1 MSWNGPRRLLLILL
15 SMLIICSAWIPG
27 VQLAAGSQPNDEW
40 TIASYSP
47 YVKNY
52 AVAVTGA
59 GDAIYIANS
68 ASSGSPY
75 PSYFW
80 RYSPSDNTWDDLAVP
95 SGLLW
100 KPGKPDS
107 GEGAFKS
114 GTCLAWDNGDY
125 IYTLFGASYTDGDDG
140 YYRHYFYRYSIPND
154 NWEQLEN
161 TPNPK
166 GQGAGDAI
174 TWVPGNVLGTE
185 TDWIYAVVGS
195 KEGKHGTIFCRYNI
209 NDNSWEE
216 LPYNLSWSGEGSD
229 DGSSLVWAGDNYL
242 YALQG
247 EWHET
252 DESKDRAFARFDLTD
267 NTWDD
272 LPDILEEGGVG
283 DGGSLVWVGGGYSD
297 NIYALGGGY
306 VGPVET
312 PGENFYCYSI
322 SDNSWTQLQDL
333 PYGITDQNGPR
344 LGYANENIYCWR
356 GYYNAGTGDPDVLW
370 AYAVPETKTIG
381 VSVSISP
388 SENSGLPP
396 ENLTY
401 TVTVT
406 NIGALAD
413 NYDLTVSDNAGW
425 PLTLSGNLLENIG
438 PGENKTVTLIVKI
451 PENAPPDTKDN
462 ILVVAVSQTDNTVT
476 GSDTCIA
483 QALSPKAEFSLATLY
498 KVSLDVNLYLDNGS
512 KLVVKFYK
520 YDNVTFENEN
530 VIESFVPP
538 THVEENESARNFD
551 NEGKKVGVKIA
562 RLNLTTDNTDN
573 VISTIASF
581 TVRKVDLEIRFS
593 RIPSEWFLAP
603 PGSQER
609 TDLET
614 EFSRIPSAWFL
625 APS

>member
-1 MSWNGPRRLLLILL
+1 MMSWNGPRRLLLILL
-15 SMLIICSAWIPG
+15 SLLIICSAWIPG
-27 VQLAAGSQPNDEW
+27 VQLAAGPQLNDLGW

-68 ASSGSPY
+68 ASSGPPY
-75 PSYFW
+75 PSHFW
-80 RYSPSDNTWDDLAVP
+80 RYNPSDNTWDDLAVP

-100 KPGKPDS
+100 KPGKPYS
-107 GEGAFKS
+107 GEGAFKN
-114 GTCLAWDNGDY
+114 GTCLAWDNGNY
-125 IYTLFGASYTDGDDG
+125 VYTLFGASYADGDQG
-140 YYRHYFYRYSIPND
+140 YYRHYFYRYSIPDN

-161 TPNPK
+161 TPSSKK
-166 GQGAGDAI
+166 GQGPGDAI
-174 TWVPGNVLGTE
+174 TWVPGSVLGTE

-195 KEGKHGTIFCRYNI
+195 KEGEHGTIFCRYNI

-216 LPYNLSWSGEGSD
+216 LPYNPSWSGEGSD

-267 NTWDD
+267 NTWNN
-272 LPDILEEGGVG
+272 LLDIPEEGGVG
-283 DGGSLVWVGGGYSD
+283 DGGSLVWVGGTYSD

-322 SDNSWTQLQDL
+322 SGNSWTQLQNL

-344 LGYANENIYCWR
+344 LGYVNENIYCWR

-388 SENSGLPP
+388 SENSDLPC

-406 NIGALAD
+406 NVGALAD
-413 NYDLTVSDNAGW
+413 NYDLTVSDNENW
-425 PLTLSGNLLENIG
+425 NPTLSENLLENIG

-476 GSDTCIA
+476 DSDTCIA
-483 QALSPKAEFSLATLY
+483 HVLSSKAEFSLVTLY
-498 KVSLDVNLYLDNGS
+498 KVGLDAKLYLENGL
-512 KLVVKFYK
+512 KLVVKFYT
-520 YDNVTFENEN
+520 YGDVFENEN
-530 VIESFVPP
+530 VFWSGTTPA
-538 THVEENESARNFD
+538 HVEENENVPHPENIGA
-551 NEGKKVGVKIA
+551 KKV
-562 RLNLTTDNTDN
+562 RLDLTTDDTEN
-573 VISTIASF
+573 VISTLSTFI
-581 TVRKVDLEIRFS
+581 VHKVDLEARFLE
-593 RIPSEWFLAP
+593 IPFYWSMAL

-609 TDLET
+609 LDLET
-614 EFSRIPSAWFL
+614 EFMEIPFYWSG
-625 APS
+625 APP